1 MVLQLGRTSSACARS
16 ILACFNSHQF
26 DLWIAS
32 WSIPQT
38 WGQYVIIFVVLVII
52 AFVTGVASPSLLST
66 VFSLGYSNVK
76 VLIND
81 FSVLV
86 PFEGLF
92 FFIGLALG
100 FLKAPAF
107 SLRLFNA
114 NTLTPVTIP
123 IVMRVT
129 MSNPLA

>member
-1 MVLQLGRTSSACARS
+1 MLPGGNVTQWFFSWAGHLPHVPVPFWLAS
-16 ILACFNSHQF
+16 ILISLIFGLLLGVFLKHGVK
-26 DLWIAS
+26 I
-32 WSIPQT
+32 
-38 WGQYVIIFVVLVII
+38 VIIFVVLVII

-100 FLKAPAF
+100 FLKA
-107 SLRLFNA
+107 
-114 NTLTPVTIP
+114 
-123 IVMRVT
+123 
-129 MSNPLA
+129 